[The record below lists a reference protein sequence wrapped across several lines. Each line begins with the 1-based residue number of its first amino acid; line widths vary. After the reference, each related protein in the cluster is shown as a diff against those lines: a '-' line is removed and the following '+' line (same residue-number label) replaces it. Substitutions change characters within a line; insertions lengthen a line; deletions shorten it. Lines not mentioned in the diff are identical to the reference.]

1 MTTQIASSVRLTSR
15 RSPYRRAL
23 AWLIRTQATLAWW
36 FAGGL
41 AVLWTA
47 AVIAVNA
54 FGEIEMSLMQFA
66 RQGAG
71 VWFPFSIAIS
81 FCAAALAPHIAVGTT
96 RRVFASAAISTAV
109 AMGALYGGII
119 TAGFAVEGAIYRAS
133 GWEQTIT
140 DVSWSFVDVSNLGAV
155 AADATLIV
163 AVAGIG
169 GLLVGAVYLRFG
181 PWRGTLSLPLTAG
194 PLLLA
199 LAALSRGVEIDG
211 LVQPAR
217 FAVVIGIGLLLAAA
231 FHAVIRTIPV
241 PPPKS

>member
-1 MTTQIASSVRLTSR
+1 MTPTTTAGIRHAPR
-15 RSPYRRAL
+15 RSPYRRTL
-23 AWLIRTQATLAWW
+23 GWLTRAQSTLAWW

-41 AVLWTA
+41 TVLWTA
-47 AVIAVNA
+47 AVITINT
-54 FGEIEMSLMQFA
+54 FGEIEMSIMQFA

-96 RRVFASAAISTAV
+96 RRVFARAAVSTAV
-109 AMGALYGGII
+109 VMGVLYGGII
-119 TAGFAVEGAIYRAS
+119 TAGFAVEGMIYRAN

-140 DVSWSFVDVSNLGAV
+140 DVSWSFVDVRNLGAV

-163 AVAGIG
+163 AVAGIA

-194 PLLLA
+194 PLFLA
-199 LAALSRGVEIDG
+199 LAALSRGIEIDG
-211 LVQPAR
+211 LGQAAR
-217 FAVVIGIGLLLAAA
+217 FAIVIGIGLVLAAA
-231 FHAVIRTIPV
+231 FHTVIRTIPV